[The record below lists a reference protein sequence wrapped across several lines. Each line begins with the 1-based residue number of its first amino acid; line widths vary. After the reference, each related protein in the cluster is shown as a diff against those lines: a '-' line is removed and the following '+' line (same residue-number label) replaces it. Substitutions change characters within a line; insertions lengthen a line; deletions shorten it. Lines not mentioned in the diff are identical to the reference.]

1 MSTFKKEN
9 SADFEISLKFKNY
22 FGKNLKNYQSM
33 KDLSRKNVNLSET
46 LWKLQKALLVK
57 LKAKK

>member
-9 SADFEISLKFKNY
+9 SADFEIALKFKNY
-22 FGKNLKNYQSM
+22 SRKNLKNYQSM